1 MNNKIFYDERLSFP
15 TKLVKASGGKV
26 EVYIIPD
33 EKKGEVLKKIYPFIP
48 IPSLEDVMTDIHE
61 DKKFKVKEFCVTRE
75 GKMNMLVSPYYFK
88 SGGTVIDW
96 WPEDG
101 DEGNP

>member
-1 MNNKIFYDERLSFP
+1 MRPASVEIHRGDEGQQNQRILP
-15 TKLVKASGGKV
+15 LGGNAGRHDTKELRDRTRSRPGKH
-26 EVYIIPD
+26 
-33 EKKGEVLKKIYPFIP
+33 
-48 IPSLEDVMTDIHE
+48 LEEE
-61 DKKFKVKEFCVTRE
+61 DKKFKVKEFCVTKE

>member
-1 MNNKIFYDERLSFP
+1 MLLIW
-15 TKLVKASGGKV
+15 G
-26 EVYIIPD
+26 
-33 EKKGEVLKKIYPFIP
+33 
-48 IPSLEDVMTDIHE
+48 HE

-88 SGGTVIDW
+88 SGGTVRDW